1 MIGSV
6 PLGILDRS
14 VPSGT
19 HICAFYSGSA
29 GRDQVVMPFPA
40 GACGPGRNASAFST
54 HHMVIADGVVHEN
67 P

>member
-6 PLGILDRS
+6 PLGILNRS

-29 GRDQVVMPFPA
+29 GRDRVVMPFLAEALRTRQKCICVLDPPH
-40 GACGPGRNASAFST
+40 GDREWHGP
-54 HHMVIADGVVHEN
+54 
-67 P
+67 